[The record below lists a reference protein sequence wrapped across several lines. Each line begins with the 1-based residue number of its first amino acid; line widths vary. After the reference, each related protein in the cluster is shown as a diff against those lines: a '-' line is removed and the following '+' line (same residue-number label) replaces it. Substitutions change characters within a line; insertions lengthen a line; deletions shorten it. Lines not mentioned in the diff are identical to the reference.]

1 MIMGEGLLGFGGDAR
16 AVQWYANDHVN
27 IFTSSPSLP
36 FPPLASPPTQH
47 LYNTA
52 TAGDIP
58 GMLCA
63 LAQGANV
70 NFINEAEDGRS
81 PLIQTIHSGSLGATE
96 FLMLNGVRPNLRD
109 SLGRGVLHHCVLQG
123 AST

>member
-1 MIMGEGLLGFGGDAR
+1 MVVLMRVGLCRYAVVDASDC
-16 AVQWYANDHVN
+16 VVVH
-27 IFTSSPSLP
+27 PS
-36 FPPLASPPTQH
+36 PPLPSPLLPSPLTQH
-47 LYNTA
+47 LYNCA
-52 TAGDIP
+52 AVGDIP

-63 LAQGANV
+63 VAHGANV
-70 NFINEAEDGRS
+70 NFINEAEDGRT

-109 SLGRGVLHHCVLQG
+109 ALGRGVLHHCALQG

>member
-1 MIMGEGLLGFGGDAR
+1 MEVIEAR
-16 AVQWYANDHVN
+16 VLKVCSGSCV
-27 IFTSSPSLP
+27 IVFLP
-36 FPPLASPPTQH
+36 LYSHHPLPPLHRLPQH
-47 LYNTA
+47 LYDCA

-63 LAQGANV
+63 LVHGANV
-70 NFINEAEDGRS
+70 NFINEADEGRS